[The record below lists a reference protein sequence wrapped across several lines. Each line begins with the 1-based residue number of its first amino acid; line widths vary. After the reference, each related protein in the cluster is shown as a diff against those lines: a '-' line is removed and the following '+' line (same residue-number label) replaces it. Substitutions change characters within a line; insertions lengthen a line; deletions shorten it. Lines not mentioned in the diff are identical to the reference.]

1 MPSPQQ
7 EIETLKQTLREYD
20 YQYYVLDEPTVP
32 DSTYDELF
40 KKLQVLED
48 KYPQYSTADSP
59 TKRLISTIATQFNS
73 IKHLT
78 PMRSLNNVF
87 SPEELA
93 QFMQRISSTLEIP
106 QDKLTF
112 TCEPK
117 FDGLAVNLIYEN
129 GNLLHA
135 GTRGDG
141 ETGEDIT
148 QNCKTIQSIPLSL
161 RTSNPPKV
169 IEIRGEVFMPLKGF
183 ASLNDEAR
191 LKGEKTFANPRNAA
205 AGSLRQLN
213 PMITAKRPLE
223 VYCYAIGKAD
233 KINLPDSHFAQLSY
247 LKSLGL
253 RVNPYIKKAQ
263 GMAECL
269 EFYNDL
275 LTKRES
281 LPYEIDGVVYKL
293 DSISLQNKLGYLAR
307 APRFAC
313 AHKFPAH
320 EVSTTLLAVD
330 FQVGRTGALTPVARL
345 KPVSVA
351 GVTVANATL
360 HNMDEIERKDIRL
373 NDEVIVRRAG
383 DVIPEVV

>member
-48 KYPQYSTADSP
+48 KYPQYSTPDSP

-169 IEIRGEVFMPLKGF
+169 IEIRG
-183 ASLNDEAR
+183 
-191 LKGEKTFANPRNAA
+191 
-205 AGSLRQLN
+205 
-213 PMITAKRPLE
+213 LE
-223 VYCYAIGKAD
+223 Y
-233 KINLPDSHFAQLSY
+233 
-247 LKSLGL
+247 
-253 RVNPYIKKAQ
+253 
-263 GMAECL
+263 
-269 EFYNDL
+269 
-275 LTKRES
+275 
-281 LPYEIDGVVYKL
+281 
-293 DSISLQNKLGYLAR
+293 
-307 APRFAC
+307 
-313 AHKFPAH
+313 
-320 EVSTTLLAVD
+320 
-330 FQVGRTGALTPVARL
+330 
-345 KPVSVA
+345 
-351 GVTVANATL
+351 
-360 HNMDEIERKDIRL
+360 
-373 NDEVIVRRAG
+373 
-383 DVIPEVV
+383 